1 MESLGKAGNECE
13 MLGLEEQPCSQQQ
26 TEAVVPAEAAAAA
39 ADAGSQAEHE
49 STNWAHCAEANTTLG
64 VNCGADSK
72 THTAGSS
79 CCSPPEYP
87 VLGLGAVLLSRPCLL
102 P

>member
-1 MESLGKAGNECE
+1 MVTESLGKAGSECK
-13 MLGLEEQPCSQQQ
+13 MLDLEEQPCSQQQ
-26 TEAVVPAEAAAAA
+26 AAAVVPAEAAV

-49 STNWAHCAEANTTLG
+49 SINSAHCAKANTTLG

-79 CCSPPEYP
+79 CCSHPEYP
-87 VLGLGAVLLSRPCLL
+87 ILGLELCS
-102 P
+102 